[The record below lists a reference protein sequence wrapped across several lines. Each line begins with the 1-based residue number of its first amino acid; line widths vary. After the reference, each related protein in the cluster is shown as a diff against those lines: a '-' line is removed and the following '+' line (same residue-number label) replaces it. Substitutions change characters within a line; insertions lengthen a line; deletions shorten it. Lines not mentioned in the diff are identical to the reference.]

1 MLRWQTKGI
10 FREMIMIF
18 SVVLGLLHLLTVVSD
33 RIGTTFNTCGSAVAV
48 SLDICKAFDRVW
60 HAGLLGKRRFYGIL
74 GQVFDLI
81 SSFLNSRRLRV
92 GLNGKSLQ

>member
-10 FREMIMIF
+10 IRKMIMIS
-18 SVVLGLLHLLTVVSD
+18 SVVLGLHLLTVVSD
-33 RIGTTFNTCGSAVAV
+33 RIGRTFNRRGSAVAV

-60 HAGLLGKRRFYGIL
+60 HAVLLGKRRFYGIL

-81 SSFLNSRRLRV
+81 SSFLSSRRLRV
-92 GLNGKSLQ
+92 GLNGKSSQ